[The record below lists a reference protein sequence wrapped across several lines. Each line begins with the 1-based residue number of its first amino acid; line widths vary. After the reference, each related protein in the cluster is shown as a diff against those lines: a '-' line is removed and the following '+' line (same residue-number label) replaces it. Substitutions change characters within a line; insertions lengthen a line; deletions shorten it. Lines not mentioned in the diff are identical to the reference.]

1 MRYPYRSVIPI
12 FCPECGTLAFP
23 GPDGNIKCP
32 NGRCNYE
39 GPTKGKVKL
48 HSGEEV
54 NTLDTVTSSKVK
66 DLKHLKEVIIDSEQ
80 HRGVLTHGM
89 YVCPKCEEMDV
100 FAELKQTRASDEPE
114 TRILTCK
121 ECNHG
126 WREY

>member
-1 MRYPYRSVIPI
+1 
-12 FCPECGTLAFP
+12 
-23 GPDGNIKCP
+23 
-32 NGRCNYE
+32 
-39 GPTKGKVKL
+39 VKL

-54 NTLDTVTSSKVK
+54 DTSDTVTSSKVS
-66 DLKHLKEVIIDSEQ
+66 DLKHLKEVIVDSEQ
-80 HRGVLTHGM
+80 HRGVLTKGM
-89 YVCPKCEEMDV
+89 YVCPKCEEMEV

>member
-1 MRYPYRSVIPI
+1 
-12 FCPECGTLAFP
+12 
-23 GPDGNIKCP
+23 
-32 NGRCNYE
+32 
-39 GPTKGKVKL
+39 VKL
-48 HSGEEV
+48 QSGEEV
-54 NTLDTVTSSKVK
+54 DTSDSVTSSEVK
-66 DLKHLKEVIIDSEQ
+66 DLKHLTEVIDDAEQ

-121 ECNHG
+121 GCNHG